1 MKGMLEIMKNSLK
14 AYVDGLFSDT
24 PMIPAVTELHDEILS
39 NLEARYDDCI
49 NAGMSPQRAYTAV
62 IGTMGDIAPLI
73 SQVSGT
79 GVHEEG
85 IFEKAS
91 PKSRLLQK
99 YSYVFTDEN
108 VKSIKGA
115 AIALLWIGITILF
128 FLAGF
133 YGGEFDTAW
142 LIFILGAAITVGISM
157 GSKIIKLSK
166 GGDTPEIRIKMLKT
180 IRGGASAI
188 MWLLVVIIYFVF
200 NLGGYYWDIS
210 WLIFLVAAMV
220 QIVLNLIFKIQIN
233 RYKNE
238 M

>member
-1 MKGMLEIMKNSLK
+1 MKNSLK

-24 PMIPAVTELHDEILS
+24 PPSHAVNELHDEILS

-49 NAGMSPQRAYTAV
+49 KAGMSPQRAYTAV

-73 SQVSGT
+73 EQVSGT
-79 GVHEEG
+79 GVHEIG
-85 IFEKAS
+85 IFEKTS
-91 PKSRLLQK
+91 PKSRLFEK

-115 AIALLWIGITILF
+115 AIALLWIGIVILY
-128 FLAGF
+128 FLLSF
-133 YGGEFDTAW
+133 YTHYWDMSW
-142 LIFILGAAITVGISM
+142 LIFILGAAVTVGISM
-157 GSKIIKLSK
+157 GSKIMKLSK
-166 GGDTPEIRIKMLKT
+166 KGDSPEIRVKMLKS

-188 MWLLVVIIYFVF
+188 MWLMIVIFFFILNFHSQLW
-200 NLGGYYWDIS
+200 NIS
-210 WLIFLVAAMV
+210 WLIFLAGAAV
-220 QIVLNLIFKIQIN
+220 QIILDLVFKIQIN